1 MPYIRKL
8 PSGKWQATVR
18 GPVTASHPTGRY
30 TKSDP
35 LKSVVATWGMQKELE
50 FKRDDWVDPEA
61 LKTTFAEWQAKW
73 WDARVVDSAETIRG
87 DEGSFRNHILPHWEM
102 WHLRRISRMD
112 VQAWVSDMQKRGVGA
127 YAIRRAFNLF
137 VSVMNAAVTD
147 GLVPASPAR
156 DIDLPDTSPKS
167 VFWWT
172 REQIDLIKAHLPP
185 QHAVMTELM
194 VMSGLRWGEAA
205 GLRGTA
211 VDWLRGRAMVHGT
224 LQRNAVWKD
233 HPKSKKSRREVP
245 VPEYVIKDMS
255 RLMKGREADEYVF
268 LTVRGGRPLESGNW
282 RVMWYTAID
291 RANIKIEQENRRHH
305 RTTAAVPPIPRR
317 RPHDC
322 RHTCASW
329 LVQAG
334 VPLYDVQKLLGHE
347 NFQTTQRY
355 AHLAPDAHGAVE
367 AAWGKLVTH
376 ERRTEA
382 EVTRIYPA

>member
-87 DEGSFRNHILPHWEM
+87 DEGSFRNHILPHWEH
-102 WHLRRISRMD
+102 WRLRQIGRID
-112 VQAWVSDMQKRGVGA
+112 VQAWVSDMQKRGIGA
-127 YAIRRAFNLF
+127 HAIRRAFNLF
-137 VSVMNAAVTD
+137 VSVLRAAVTE
-147 GLVPASPAR
+147 GLLASSPAR

-172 REQIDLIKAHLPP
+172 REQIDLIKAHLPHS
-185 QHAVMTELM
+185 HAVMTELM

-205 GLRGTA
+205 GLRGSA
-211 VDWLRGRAMVHGT
+211 VDWLRGRATVHGT
-224 LQRNAVWKD
+224 LVRGGHWKD

-245 VPEYVIKDMS
+245 VPSRVIRDMAK
-255 RLMKGREADEYVF
+255 LLEGRGQDAYIFVSVQSK
-268 LTVRGGRPLESGNW
+268 TPLEPAFW
-282 RVMWYTAID
+282 RRQWYTAID
-291 RANIKIEQENRRHH
+291 RANTGIEQENQRYQRSSNPM
-305 RTTAAVPPIPRR
+305 PPIPRR

-367 AAWGKLVTH
+367 AGWDKIVTH
-376 ERRTEA
+376 QRRTRREQSHLNLA
-382 EVTRIYPA
+382 